1 MSIETL
7 KEKAKTYTISQEY
20 IDSKEKGR
28 LEFLTKF
35 PKEKIPELSLD
46 EYVLGTD
53 KESFCYW
60 LEFKKVE
67 DKVILFGI
75 GGGNASKFGLYK
87 FKDGSYQIGYG
98 KKKKTLIG
106 KELEEYFSS
115 IKNTITQALKY
126 VSENKISEI
135 KKMNIPFGNMI
146 LLKILSIYYPDKFI
160 TIGSSNVLI
169 DLAKFINVQN
179 IDLDSN
185 NLIEI
190 NFECKKAIDAI
201 PEFKNW
207 SNEKIGTFIWNYFDG
222 ENKKGNS
229 KDKINYY
236 LVGAYW
242 DGINPADQT
251 IRFIENGIWENGYDD
266 KFSDEVNA
274 VPVGSKIAIKS
285 VFTREKT
292 KSVMAIKAIGTV
304 LENLNNG
311 KKLVVEWDDNFN
323 PFEVDFSGGYW
334 ATIKEVKNKNHINA
348 IFYSNNNDTNNF
360 EQIKNKFQVSV
371 FSNYINLLRKII
383 IELKI
388 QRKDQRIVYSIRDNR
403 LNFIVGQRYCFN
415 LYVSESM
422 GIYGVISKEKLTD
435 NSTPYEGFPPQPY
448 YSYFNDFN
456 PNSKE
461 WESIIESI
469 KEELSRT
476 SKSGYRKY
484 NDEDFENYIFNS
496 LTQFVDKINYKEQYT
511 TWLNNTNKEG
521 SKKAGSYIRAIDIL
535 SEITQKE
542 IFEVDD
548 LTVLNALYE
557 DLLKEQEK
565 TDGKYYFAQA
575 PSYGASRF
583 YSAAIKSYSDF
594 IAEIPKIQRPTTLL
608 NPNMSLNSILFGPPG
623 TGKTYNSIDKAVAIA
638 APEKYTNKHSEN
650 KIIFDELK
658 KQGQIEFV
666 TFHQNYSYED
676 FMVGIRPNVSET
688 TSELSFKKHYGIFY
702 EISKRARENY
712 ENSLKDE
719 QTISRENW
727 VNEKFEE
734 FKEYVESEIE
744 ENGKFA
750 IKNNV
755 SIYSVEDEVFIYTG
769 EKENGD
775 LWKNQRIGMHYDAL
789 INIYLADVQNRQDI
803 KKLENVP
810 SLEKQ
815 HATYSFELIV
825 KFRQFLTNKGYKFQS
840 TTVQKEPLKKY
851 VLIVDEINR
860 ANISKVFGEL
870 ITLLEDDKRLGKPN
884 ELKITLPNGEKEF
897 SVPPN
902 LYLIGTMNTADKSIA
917 LIDIALR
924 RRFEFIGYYPD
935 YENEKLKPETKT
947 LLQKINEEIYK
958 IKNSADYLIGHA
970 YFMKDETIETTI
982 RNKVIPLLMEY
993 FSGKTKIVSDIFN
1006 ETAWNVEYN
1015 TTKFDWTIS
1024 QR

>member
-1 MSIETL
+1 VDIENMSIQAL
-7 KEKAKTYTISQEY
+7 KEKAVTYSISQEY
-20 IDSKEKGR
+20 IDSKERGR
-28 LEFLTKF
+28 LAFVTKF
-35 PKEKIPELSLD
+35 PIDKISELSLD

-60 LEFKKVE
+60 LEFKKIE
-67 DKVILFGI
+67 DKIIQFGI

-87 FKDGSYQIGYG
+87 TKDGSYQIGFG
-98 KKKKTLIG
+98 DKKKVVNG
-106 KELEEYFSS
+106 KELEDCFSS
-115 IKNTITQALKY
+115 IKNIITLAIKY
-126 VSENKISEI
+126 VSENRVSEI
-135 KKMNIPFGNMI
+135 KKMNVPFGNMI
-146 LLKILSIYYPDKFI
+146 LQKILSIYYPDKFI

-169 DLAKFINVQN
+169 DFAKYINLQN
-179 IDLDSN
+179 IDLNPD

-190 NFECKKAIDAI
+190 NYECKKVIDAI

-207 SNEKIGTFIWNYFDG
+207 SYEKIGSFVWNYFDG
-222 ENKKGNS
+222 ENKKGNK
-229 KDKINYY
+229 KDNVNYY

-242 DGINPADQT
+242 GGSDQT
-251 IRFIENGIWENGYDD
+251 NRFIENGIWENGYDD
-266 KFSDEVNA
+266 KFIDEVNA
-274 VPVGSKIAIKS
+274 VPVGSKIAIKAA
-285 VFTREKT
+285 FTREKT
-292 KSVMAIKAIGTV
+292 KSVMAIKSIGTV

-311 KKLVVEWDDNFN
+311 KNLVVVWDEDSH

-334 ATIKEVKNKNHINA
+334 TTIKEVKNKSHINA
-348 IFYSNNNDTNNF
+348 IFYRETNHTNNF
-360 EQIKNKFQVSV
+360 ELIKDKFKVSV
-371 FSNYINLLRKII
+371 FTNYINLLRELIK
-383 IELKI
+383 ELKI
-388 QRKDQRIVYSIRDNR
+388 QNKDQRIVYSVRDNR

-415 LYVSESM
+415 LYVSDSR
-422 GIYGVISKEKLTD
+422 GIYGVISKEKLTE
-435 NSTPYEGFPPQPY
+435 NSTAFEGTPPQPY
-448 YSYFNDFN
+448 YSYFNDFK

-461 WESIIESI
+461 WESIVGSI
-469 KEELSRT
+469 NDELNRT
-476 SKSGYRKY
+476 SKSGYRKF
-484 NDEDFENYIFNS
+484 NDEDFEN
-496 LTQFVDKINYKEQYT
+496 FVFSNIDNKNNIQMNYP
-511 TWLNNTNKEG
+511 LNT
-521 SKKAGSYIRAIDIL
+521 IL
-535 SEITQKE
+535 
-542 IFEVDD
+542 
-548 LTVLNALYE
+548 Y
-557 DLLKEQEK
+557 
-565 TDGKYYFAQA
+565 
-575 PSYGASRF
+575 
-583 YSAAIKSYSDF
+583 
-594 IAEIPKIQRPTTLL
+594 
-608 NPNMSLNSILFGPPG
+608 GPPG

-638 APEKYTNKHSEN
+638 TGSSSDHISNKM
-650 KIIFDELK
+650 KFDDLR

-702 EISKRARENY
+702 EIAKRARENY
-712 ENSLKDE
+712 DNSLKDE

-727 VNEKFEE
+727 VNTKFEE

-789 INIYLADVQNRQDI
+789 INIYLADVQNRQDL

-815 HATYSFELIV
+815 HATYSFELIE
-825 KFRQFLTNKGYKFQS
+825 KFRQFLTEKGYKFQS
-840 TTVQKEPLKKY
+840 KTVQKEPLKNF
-851 VLIVDEINR
+851 VLIIDEINR

-870 ITLLEDDKRLGKPN
+870 ITLLEDDKRLGNPN

-897 SVPPN
+897 GVPPN
-902 LYLIGTMNTADKSIA
+902 LYIIGTMNTADKSIA

-935 YENEKLKPETKT
+935 CENEKLKPEAKT

-958 IKNSADYLIGHA
+958 LKNSADYLIGHA
-970 YFMKDETIETTI
+970 YFMKDEAIETTL
-982 RNKVIPLLMEY
+982 RTKVVPLLMEY

-1006 ETAWNVEYN
+1006 ETNWKVEYD
-1015 TTKFDWTIS
+1015 TTKFNWSIS

>member
-1 MSIETL
+1 MDIENMSIQAL
-7 KEKAKTYTISQEY
+7 KEKAVTYSISQEY
-20 IDSKEKGR
+20 IDSKERGR
-28 LEFLTKF
+28 LAFVTKF
-35 PKEKIPELSLD
+35 PIDKISELSLD

-60 LEFKKVE
+60 LEFKKIE
-67 DKVILFGI
+67 DKIIQFGI

-87 FKDGSYQIGYG
+87 TKDGSYQIGFG
-98 KKKKTLIG
+98 DKKKVVNG
-106 KELEEYFSS
+106 KELEDCFSS
-115 IKNTITQALKY
+115 IKNIITLAIKY
-126 VSENKISEI
+126 VSENRVSEI
-135 KKMNIPFGNMI
+135 KKMNVPFGNMI
-146 LLKILSIYYPDKFI
+146 LQKILSIYYPDKFI

-169 DLAKFINVQN
+169 DFAKYINLQN
-179 IDLDSN
+179 IDLNPD

-190 NFECKKAIDAI
+190 NYECKKVIDAI

-207 SNEKIGTFIWNYFDG
+207 SYEKIGSFVWNYFDG
-222 ENKKGNS
+222 ENKKGNK
-229 KDKINYY
+229 KDNVNYY

-242 DGINPADQT
+242 GGSDQT
-251 IRFIENGIWENGYDD
+251 NRFIENGIWENGYDD
-266 KFSDEVNA
+266 KFIDEVNA
-274 VPVGSKIAIKS
+274 VPVGSKIAIKAA
-285 VFTREKT
+285 FTREKT
-292 KSVMAIKAIGTV
+292 KSVMAIKSIGTV

-311 KKLVVEWDDNFN
+311 KNLVVVWDEDSH

-334 ATIKEVKNKNHINA
+334 TTIKEVKNKSHINA
-348 IFYSNNNDTNNF
+348 IFYRETNHTNNF
-360 EQIKNKFQVSV
+360 ELIKDKFKVSV
-371 FSNYINLLRKII
+371 FTNYINLLRELIK
-383 IELKI
+383 ELKI
-388 QRKDQRIVYSIRDNR
+388 QNKDQRIVYSVRDNR

-415 LYVSESM
+415 LYVSDSR
-422 GIYGVISKEKLTD
+422 GIYGVISKEKLTE
-435 NSTPYEGFPPQPY
+435 NSTAFEGTPPQPY
-448 YSYFNDFN
+448 YSYFNDFK

-461 WESIIESI
+461 WESIVGSI
-469 KEELSRT
+469 NDELNRT
-476 SKSGYRKY
+476 SKSGYRKF
-484 NDEDFENYIFNS
+484 NDEDFEN
-496 LTQFVDKINYKEQYT
+496 FVFSNIDNKNNIQMNYP
-511 TWLNNTNKEG
+511 LNT
-521 SKKAGSYIRAIDIL
+521 IL
-535 SEITQKE
+535 
-542 IFEVDD
+542 
-548 LTVLNALYE
+548 Y
-557 DLLKEQEK
+557 
-565 TDGKYYFAQA
+565 
-575 PSYGASRF
+575 
-583 YSAAIKSYSDF
+583 
-594 IAEIPKIQRPTTLL
+594 
-608 NPNMSLNSILFGPPG
+608 GPPG

-638 APEKYTNKHSEN
+638 TGSSSDHISNKM
-650 KIIFDELK
+650 KFDDLR

-702 EISKRARENY
+702 EIAKRARENY
-712 ENSLKDE
+712 DNSLKDE

-727 VNEKFEE
+727 VNTKFEE

-789 INIYLADVQNRQDI
+789 INIYLADVQNRQDL

-815 HATYSFELIV
+815 HATYSFELIE
-825 KFRQFLTNKGYKFQS
+825 KFRQFLTEKGYKFQS
-840 TTVQKEPLKKY
+840 KTVQKEPLKNF
-851 VLIVDEINR
+851 VLIIDEINR

-870 ITLLEDDKRLGKPN
+870 ITLLEDDKRLGNPN

-897 SVPPN
+897 GVPPN
-902 LYLIGTMNTADKSIA
+902 LYIIGTMNTADKSIA

-935 YENEKLKPETKT
+935 CENEKLKPEAKT

-958 IKNSADYLIGHA
+958 LKNSADYLIGHA
-970 YFMKDETIETTI
+970 YFMKDEAIETTL
-982 RNKVIPLLMEY
+982 RTKVVPLLMEY

-1006 ETAWNVEYN
+1006 ETNWKVEYD
-1015 TTKFDWTIS
+1015 TTKFNWSIS

>member
-1 MSIETL
+1 MSIQAL
-7 KEKAKTYTISQEY
+7 KEKAVTYSISQEY
-20 IDSKEKGR
+20 IDSKERGR
-28 LEFLTKF
+28 LAFVTKF
-35 PKEKIPELSLD
+35 PIDKISELSLD

-60 LEFKKVE
+60 LEFKKIE
-67 DKVILFGI
+67 DKVIQFGI

-87 FKDGSYQIGYG
+87 TKDGSYQIGFG
-98 KKKKTLIG
+98 DKKKVVNG
-106 KELEEYFSS
+106 KELEDCFSS
-115 IKNTITQALKY
+115 IKNIITLAIKY
-126 VSENKISEI
+126 VSENRVSEI
-135 KKMNIPFGNMI
+135 KKMNVPFGNMI
-146 LLKILSIYYPDKFI
+146 LQKILSIYYPDKFI

-169 DLAKFINVQN
+169 DFAKYINLQN
-179 IDLDSN
+179 IDLNPD

-190 NFECKKAIDAI
+190 NYECKKVIDAI

-207 SNEKIGTFIWNYFDG
+207 SYEKIGSFVWNYFDG
-222 ENKKGNS
+222 ENKKGNK
-229 KDKINYY
+229 KDNVNYY

-242 DGINPADQT
+242 GGSDQT
-251 IRFIENGIWENGYDD
+251 NRFIENGIWENGYDD
-266 KFSDEVNA
+266 KFIDEVNA
-274 VPVGSKIAIKS
+274 VPVGSKIAIKAA
-285 VFTREKT
+285 FTREKT

-311 KKLVVEWDDNFN
+311 KNLVVEWDGDSH

-334 ATIKEVKNKNHINA
+334 TTIKEVKNKSHINA
-348 IFYSNNNDTNNF
+348 IFYRETNHTNNF
-360 EQIKNKFQVSV
+360 ELIKDKFKVSV
-371 FSNYINLLRKII
+371 FTNYINLLRELIK
-383 IELKI
+383 ELKI
-388 QRKDQRIVYSIRDNR
+388 QNKDQRIVYSVRDNR

-415 LYVSESM
+415 LYVSDSR
-422 GIYGVISKEKLTD
+422 GIYGVISKEKLTE
-435 NSTPYEGFPPQPY
+435 NSTTFEGTPPQPY
-448 YSYFNDFN
+448 YSYFNDFK

-461 WESIIESI
+461 WESIVDSI
-469 KEELSRT
+469 NDELNRT
-476 SKSGYRKY
+476 SKSGYRKF
-484 NDEDFENYIFNS
+484 NDEDFEN
-496 LTQFVDKINYKEQYT
+496 FVFSNIDNKNNIQMNYP
-511 TWLNNTNKEG
+511 LNT
-521 SKKAGSYIRAIDIL
+521 IL
-535 SEITQKE
+535 
-542 IFEVDD
+542 
-548 LTVLNALYE
+548 Y
-557 DLLKEQEK
+557 
-565 TDGKYYFAQA
+565 
-575 PSYGASRF
+575 
-583 YSAAIKSYSDF
+583 
-594 IAEIPKIQRPTTLL
+594 
-608 NPNMSLNSILFGPPG
+608 GPPG

-638 APEKYTNKHSEN
+638 TGSSSDHISNKM
-650 KIIFDELK
+650 KFDDLR

-702 EISKRARENY
+702 EIAKRARENY
-712 ENSLKDE
+712 DNSLKDE

-727 VNEKFEE
+727 VNTKFEE

-789 INIYLADVQNRQDI
+789 INIYLADVQNRQDL

-815 HATYSFELIV
+815 HATYSFELIE
-825 KFRQFLTNKGYKFQS
+825 KFRQFLIEKGYKFQAK
-840 TTVQKEPLKKY
+840 TVQKEPLNNF
-851 VLIVDEINR
+851 VLIIDEINR

-870 ITLLEDDKRLGKPN
+870 ITLLEDDKRLGNPN

-897 SVPPN
+897 GVPPN
-902 LYLIGTMNTADKSIA
+902 LYIIGTMNTADKSIA

-935 YENEKLKPETKT
+935 CENEKLKPEAKT

-958 IKNSADYLIGHA
+958 LKNSADYLIGHA
-970 YFMKDETIETTI
+970 YFMKDEAIETTL
-982 RNKVIPLLMEY
+982 RTKVVPLLMEY

-1006 ETAWNVEYN
+1006 ETNWKVEYD
-1015 TTKFDWTIS
+1015 TTKFNWSIS

>member
-1 MSIETL
+1 MSIQAL
-7 KEKAKTYTISQEY
+7 KEKAVTYSISQEY
-20 IDSKEKGR
+20 IDSKERGR
-28 LEFLTKF
+28 LAFVTKF
-35 PKEKIPELSLD
+35 PIDKISELSLD

-60 LEFKKVE
+60 LEFKKIE
-67 DKVILFGI
+67 DKIIQFGI

-87 FKDGSYQIGYG
+87 TKDGSYQIGFG
-98 KKKKTLIG
+98 DKKKVVNG
-106 KELEEYFSS
+106 KELEDCFSS
-115 IKNTITQALKY
+115 IKNIITLAIKY
-126 VSENKISEI
+126 VSENRVSEI
-135 KKMNIPFGNMI
+135 KKMNVPFGNMI
-146 LLKILSIYYPDKFI
+146 LQKILSIYYPDKFI

-169 DLAKFINVQN
+169 DFAKYINLQN
-179 IDLDSN
+179 IDLNPD

-190 NFECKKAIDAI
+190 NYECKKVIDAI

-207 SNEKIGTFIWNYFDG
+207 SYEKIGSFVWNYFDG
-222 ENKKGNS
+222 ENKKGNK
-229 KDKINYY
+229 KDNVNYY

-242 DGINPADQT
+242 GGSDQT
-251 IRFIENGIWENGYDD
+251 NRFIENGIWENGYDD
-266 KFSDEVNA
+266 KFIDEVNA
-274 VPVGSKIAIKS
+274 VPVGSKIAIKAA
-285 VFTREKT
+285 FTREKT
-292 KSVMAIKAIGTV
+292 KSVMAIKSIGTV

-311 KKLVVEWDDNFN
+311 KNLVVVWDEDSH

-334 ATIKEVKNKNHINA
+334 TTIKEVKNKSHINA
-348 IFYSNNNDTNNF
+348 IFYRETNHTNNF
-360 EQIKNKFQVSV
+360 ELIKDKFKVSV
-371 FSNYINLLRKII
+371 FTNYINLLRELIK
-383 IELKI
+383 ELKI
-388 QRKDQRIVYSIRDNR
+388 QNKDQRIVYSVRDNR

-415 LYVSESM
+415 LYVSDSR
-422 GIYGVISKEKLTD
+422 GIYGVISKEKLTE
-435 NSTPYEGFPPQPY
+435 NSTAFEGTPPQPY
-448 YSYFNDFN
+448 YSYFNDFK

-461 WESIIESI
+461 WESIVGSI
-469 KEELSRT
+469 NDELNRT
-476 SKSGYRKY
+476 SKSGYRKF
-484 NDEDFENYIFNS
+484 NDEDFEN
-496 LTQFVDKINYKEQYT
+496 FVFSNIDNKNNIQMNYP
-511 TWLNNTNKEG
+511 LNT
-521 SKKAGSYIRAIDIL
+521 IL
-535 SEITQKE
+535 
-542 IFEVDD
+542 
-548 LTVLNALYE
+548 Y
-557 DLLKEQEK
+557 
-565 TDGKYYFAQA
+565 
-575 PSYGASRF
+575 
-583 YSAAIKSYSDF
+583 
-594 IAEIPKIQRPTTLL
+594 
-608 NPNMSLNSILFGPPG
+608 GPPG

-638 APEKYTNKHSEN
+638 TGSSSDHISNKM
-650 KIIFDELK
+650 KFDDLR

-702 EISKRARENY
+702 EIAKRARENY
-712 ENSLKDE
+712 DNSLKDE

-727 VNEKFEE
+727 VNTKFEE

-789 INIYLADVQNRQDI
+789 INIYLADVQNRQDL

-815 HATYSFELIV
+815 HATYSFELIE
-825 KFRQFLTNKGYKFQS
+825 KFRQFLTEKGYKFQS
-840 TTVQKEPLKKY
+840 KTVQKEPLKNF
-851 VLIVDEINR
+851 VLIIDEINR

-870 ITLLEDDKRLGKPN
+870 ITLLEDDKRLGNPN

-897 SVPPN
+897 GVPPN
-902 LYLIGTMNTADKSIA
+902 LYIIGTMNTADKSIA

-935 YENEKLKPETKT
+935 CENEKLKPEAKT

-958 IKNSADYLIGHA
+958 LKNSADYLIGHA
-970 YFMKDETIETTI
+970 YFMKDEAIETTL
-982 RNKVIPLLMEY
+982 RTKVVPLLMEY

-1006 ETAWNVEYN
+1006 ETNWKVEYD
-1015 TTKFDWTIS
+1015 TTKFNWSIS